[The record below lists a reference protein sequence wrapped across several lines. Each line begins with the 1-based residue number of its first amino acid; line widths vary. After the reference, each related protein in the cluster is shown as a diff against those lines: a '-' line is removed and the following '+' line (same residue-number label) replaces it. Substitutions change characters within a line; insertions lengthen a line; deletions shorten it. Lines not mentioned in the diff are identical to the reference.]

1 MKSKS
6 LKIKKLKHSMKIENY
21 KLKIVFILT
30 ICFMILASISAANA
44 QTNDEEFSGT
54 SVTLPISGSNI
65 SEGSIITTTSG
76 GYTLANKEYDSG
88 LYGVVTNSPAIVM
101 EDVPKGNLKYV
112 AYSGKAKVRVNIS
125 NGAIRKNDLI
135 TSSTTA
141 GVGMKSTENGF
152 VLGIALEDY
161 SGSNEGRILVDIK
174 PHFSNT
180 TTTQVSRNIFSILKN
195 ARNSAYLS
203 PLEALRYVIAAIIVL
218 LAFVLGFTY
227 FGKVAQKGI
236 EAVGRNPLARKF
248 IELSV
253 ILNVLLTALIIIAGL
268 ALAYLILVI

>member
-1 MKSKS
+1 MRL
-6 LKIKKLKHSMKIENY
+6 LKISI
-21 KLKIVFILT
+21 IGIT
-30 ICFMILASISAANA
+30 IISSFLFVTNGNA
-44 QTNDEEFSGT
+44 QTNEENFSGT

-65 SEGSIITTTSG
+65 SEGSIITITSG
-76 GYTLANKEYDSG
+76 GYTLADKEYDSG
-88 LYGVVTNSPAIVM
+88 LYGVVTNTPAIAM
-101 EDVPKGNLKYV
+101 EDVPKGNLRYV
-112 AYSGKAKVRVNIS
+112 VYTGKSRVRVNTS
-125 NGAIRKNDLI
+125 NGIIKRNDLI
-135 TSSTTA
+135 TSSTTP
-141 GVGMKSTENGF
+141 GVGVKSAENGF

-161 SGSNEGRILVDIK
+161 SGDNEGRILVDIK

-180 TTTQVSRNIFSILKN
+180 TTTQVSRNIFSVLKN

-218 LAFVLGFTY
+218 LAFILGFTY

-253 ILNVLLTALIIIAGL
+253 ILNVMLTALIIIAGV
-268 ALAYLILVI
+268 ALAYLILII

>member
-1 MKSKS
+1 MNYE
-6 LKIKKLKHSMKIENY
+6 LRIKEI
-21 KLKIVFILT
+21 IIFFV
-30 ICFMILASISAANA
+30 ICFMVLASAVSVYA
-44 QTNDEEFSGT
+44 QTIEENFSGT
-54 SVTLPISGSNI
+54 AVALPISGSNI
-65 SEGSIITTTSG
+65 TVGSIITNSIG
-76 GYTLANKEYDSG
+76 GYTLTNKEYDSG
-88 LYGVVTNSPAIVM
+88 VYGVITNIPAIAM
-101 EDVPKGNLKYV
+101 EDITMSNLRYV
-112 AYSGKAKVRVNIS
+112 VYSGKTQVRVSTS

-135 TSSTTA
+135 TSSTTL
-141 GVGMKSTENGF
+141 GVGMRAKENGF

-161 SGSNEGRILVDIK
+161 SGSNEGKVMVDIK

-180 TTTQVSRNIFSILKN
+180 TSTQVSKNIFGILKN

-218 LAFVLGFTY
+218 LAFILGFTY

-253 ILNVLLTALIIIAGL
+253 ILNVILTALIIIAGV